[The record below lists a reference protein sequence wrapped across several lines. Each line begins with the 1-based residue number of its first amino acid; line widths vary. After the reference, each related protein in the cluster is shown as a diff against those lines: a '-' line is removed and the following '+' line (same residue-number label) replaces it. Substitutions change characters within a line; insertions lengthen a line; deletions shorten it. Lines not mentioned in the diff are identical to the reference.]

1 MSNRSNR
8 SNGADRIALSRTT
21 NSPRS
26 VKSKTPVLDMNSPKS
41 EILSDR
47 PSSKTN
53 NRNIRSNKRASAPK
67 TSPTKSTGRS
77 RTPARKSTSRSSP
90 ARATPNRST
99 PEVLPISMSPVRRA
113 SMSRNS
119 PPARSRSKRLSS
131 SRMSKSSAANAAND
145 SAARKSKSPAKN
157 CKSCN
162 SNVGVSDSTVKE
174 ILTKYGYIDIEQA
187 MMLHDD
193 MPLCNFYFAINPRG
207 TRTSIEIDIKTA
219 DKNNKGTC
227 KMLKS
232 QNSPSRIPISSKIG
246 LFNSASPEVYGV
258 VIACDNGIC
267 VMSRAENGLT
277 NERSFSLGE
286 EPVCGM
292 QCVQPLVLLSDV
304 IANPMDTIKLTET
317 AASVLRKNM
326 YAVAHKNLVELKK
339 LNELLT
345 ISIGDFVSNENAK
358 AVQLGEATYSLDK
371 KLKDL
376 DDRMKNST
384 VKDIDLDNR
393 KLLVTNMT
401 WRKDLCDGLI
411 SSINSLSGTVSD
423 IMHNIN
429 KVKLLNDDV
438 NAKFDG
444 FEYIKKL

>member
-8 SNGADRIALSRTT
+8 SNGADRIALSRTP

-26 VKSKTPVLDMNSPKS
+26 AKSKTPLLNMDSPKS
-41 EILSDR
+41 DILRDGSSSR
-47 PSSKTN
+47 INNRAVRSNTRSKRVSASKT
-53 NRNIRSNKRASAPK
+53 
-67 TSPTKSTGRS
+67 STPSRS
-77 RTPARKSTSRSSP
+77 RTPTRKSSSRSSP

-113 SMSRNS
+113 SISRNS

-131 SRMSKSSAANAAND
+131 GRISKSTVANN
-145 SAARKSKSPAKN
+145 SPARKSKSPAKE
-157 CKSCN
+157 CKSCE
-162 SNVGVSDSTVKE
+162 SNVGFSDNTVKE
-174 ILTKYGYIDIEQA
+174 ILTKYGYVEIEQA
-187 MMLHDD
+187 MMLHDNL
-193 MPLCNFYFAINPRG
+193 PLCNFYFAINPRG
-207 TRTSIEIDIKTA
+207 TRTSIEVDIKTA
-219 DKNNKGTC
+219 DKNNKGKC

-232 QNSPSRIPISSKIG
+232 QHSPSRIPISSKIG
-246 LFNSASPEVYGV
+246 LFNSASPEVYGI

-277 NERSFSLGE
+277 VERSFSLGE

-292 QCVQPLVLLSDV
+292 QCVQPLVLLSD
-304 IANPMDTIKLTET
+304 IISNPIDSVKLTET

-326 YAVAHKNLVELKK
+326 YAVAHKNLMELKK

-345 ISIGDFVSNENAK
+345 SSIGSFISNENSK

-371 KLKDL
+371 KLKNL
-376 DDRMKNST
+376 DDHMKNET

-401 WRKDLCDGLI
+401 WRKDLCDGLV
-411 SSINSLSGTVSD
+411 SSMNSLGGVTAD
-423 IMHNIN
+423 IMLNIN
-429 KVKLLNDDV
+429 KLNILNDDV
-438 NAKFDG
+438 NNKFEG